1 MTLNGSMPAL
11 NESLALLV
19 EAINCDH
26 WALMQLLS
34 SLSKKETYRRILCC
48 PTYPVRT
55 KTKDLEKRLW
65 LFNDSVASDPHG
77 ISHVL
82 ALLYESTI
90 APEYRKKYG
99 QYFTPPKIAEE
110 AVSLLTPKPEDIVI
124 DPGCGTGCFAL
135 EILDNL
141 AEKGLSGAIDL
152 KYLGVEKDPLLAL
165 STALSL
171 EWANAPS
178 HWRVLYADFLSL
190 TSEYL
195 RKIGFG
201 GASAIISNPPFVRYH
216 KLGERSSLAEEFD
229 ISLFSGLH
237 SYFLAHSARLLL
249 NGRMIFI
256 LPLEMNETQYGS
268 DLMKKLNHKFSVER
282 RCVYHDK
289 QSNAW
294 GVADAREQRIGDRH
308 KNVRATIVLFK
319 HLTYESSIRISSPQD
334 LPADKK
340 TTTLNVIASV
350 HRGISSG
357 ANGYFV
363 LTNEYAEKMMIPEEY
378 LTKVIPPK
386 TPSVML
392 KNVFAMQ
399 DWEKLR
405 NMGKPCLLLTIEPK
419 TSPDKLPAAIV
430 KYIKMGEREG
440 IHRVPTCR
448 NRKPWY
454 SVRIPRAPPD
464 CVFTY
469 MFRHIPKFVLNKA
482 RVYNLTNL
490 LGVYFELPNSSIRRM
505 AGLGDFLNTEVIH
518 WFDQGSVGR
527 KYAGGLVKLEPHD
540 LEKMP
545 IRRNILKELGV
556 STLD

>member
-1 MTLNGSMPAL
+1 MTLNGGMPAL
-11 NESLALLV
+11 KESLALLV
-19 EAINCDH
+19 ETINGDH

-34 SLSKKETYRRILCC
+34 SLSKKETYRRILSC

-55 KTKDLEKRLW
+55 KTKDLETRLQ
-65 LFNDSVASDPHG
+65 LFSSSVASDPHG

-90 APEYRKKYG
+90 ALEYRKKYG

-110 AVSLLTPKPEDIVI
+110 AVALLTPKSKDIVI

-135 EILDNL
+135 EILSNI
-141 AEKGLSGAIDL
+141 AEKGLFDAADL
-152 KYLGVEKDPLLAL
+152 RYLGVERDPVLAL
-165 STALSL
+165 SAAISL
-171 EWANAPS
+171 EWVNAPL

-195 RKIGFG
+195 QKIGFD
-201 GASAIISNPPFVRYH
+201 GATAIIANPPFVRYH
-216 KLGERSSLAEEFD
+216 RLGERSDLAGEFD
-229 ISLFSGLH
+229 ISLYSGLH

-249 NGRMIFI
+249 DGRMVFI

-268 DLMKKLNHKFSVER
+268 DLMKKLHHRFSIER
-282 RCVYHDK
+282 RCVYYDK
-289 QSNAW
+289 RINAW
-294 GVADAREQRIGDRH
+294 GLTDVKEERIDDRH
-308 KNVRATIVLFK
+308 RNALATIVLLK
-319 HLTYESSIRISSPQD
+319 HIMYESNTRISSQD
-334 LPADKK
+334 LPAEEKK
-340 TTTLNVIASV
+340 ADLHAIASV

-363 LTNEYAEKMMIPEEY
+363 LTNEYAEKMMISEEY
-378 LTKVIPPK
+378 LTKVIPPR

-392 KNVFAMQ
+392 KDVFAMQ

-405 NMGKPCLLLTIEPK
+405 NMGKPCLLLTIGSK
-419 TSPDKLPAAIV
+419 TSPDKLPTAIV
-430 KYIKMGEREG
+430 KYIKMGERKG

-454 SVRIPRAPPD
+454 SVRIPRVLPD

-469 MFRHIPKFVLNKA
+469 MFRHIPRFVLNKA

-490 LGVYFELPNSSIRRM
+490 LGIYFKYSSPSVRRM
-505 AGLGDFLNTEVIH
+505 EELGDLLNTEIAH
-518 WFDQGSVGR
+518 WFGQGLVGR

-545 IRRNILKELGV
+545 ISRNILKEFGV